1 LNSKVFLDTIF
12 RLAMPQTSAAEPVI
26 RCPMCDKRDVVPTR
40 QRRWWDGLFRLAMK
54 SPWVCRVCGRRF
66 YVKKTGAARS

>member
-1 LNSKVFLDTIF
+1 
-12 RLAMPQTSAAEPVI
+12 
-26 RCPMCDKRDVVPTR
+26 MCDKRDVVPTR
-40 QRRWWDGLFRLAMK
+40 QRRWWDSLFRMAMK